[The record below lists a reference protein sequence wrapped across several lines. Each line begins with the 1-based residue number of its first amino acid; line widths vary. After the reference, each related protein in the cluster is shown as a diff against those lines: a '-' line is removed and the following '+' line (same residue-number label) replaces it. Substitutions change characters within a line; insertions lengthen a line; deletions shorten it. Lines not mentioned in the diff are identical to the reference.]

1 MSNVLWMPSALA
13 DLRGIQEYISRD
25 SIYYADKFVDEA
37 FDATEKLEIFPEM
50 GRIVPEL
57 GIPSVREIFYGS
69 YRIIYELINDDAH
82 IIAVIHGKRLLPDI
96 SNNIQTDS
104 SDDNR

>member
-1 MSNVLWMPSALA
+1 ME
-13 DLRGIQEYISRD
+13 DLKGIQEYISRD
-25 SIYYADKFVDEA
+25 SVYYANKFVDEV

-57 GIPSVREIFYGS
+57 AIPTVREIFYGS
-69 YRIIYELINDDAH
+69 YRIIYELINDNAL

-96 SNNIQTDS
+96 SDNLQTK
-104 SDDNR
+104 

>member
-1 MSNVLWMPSALA
+1 MSNVLWMPSALE
-13 DLRGIQEYISRD
+13 DLKGIQEFISRD
-25 SIYYADKFVDEA
+25 SVYYANKFVDGV

-69 YRIIYELINDDAH
+69 YRIIYELIDDDAS
-82 IIAVIHGKRLLPDI
+82 IVAVIHGKRLLPDI
-96 SNNIQTDS
+96 SDNLKPDR
-104 SDDNR
+104 SDDG